1 MQVAIT
7 KMILAAVTTGKE
19 STVTGVPLFYAESGE
34 EQAKMATVLSRVLEA
49 VAHDMGNGVYI
60 IVKH

>member
-1 MQVAIT
+1 VNISIT
-7 KMILAAVTTGKE
+7 KMILAAVVLKE
-19 STVTGVPLFYAESGE
+19 KRIDGIPVFYAKDE
-34 EQAKMATVLSRVLEA
+34 EQQATMATILSRVLEA